1 MNYYNESGWC
11 RFKVIVSSNC
21 IVVFSSKYF
30 LSKNKKQ
37 TDNYLHGLSFKYVIF
52 SGKILDK
59 YFQILLIL
67 LYWYSVKPSTGFCL
81 MYQLLR
87 PRLHSCAKRHL
98 GPDSRFAG
106 TFRQLFVLLR
116 NLHMKC
122 RLIGDLE
129 TMGTIG
135 RGIMNVSR
143 LLLHV
148 SRPVFSDGK
157 PDAKKQ
163 LGALTG
169 KCSLFHSQ
177 RVQREVFF
185 FFFLCCLE
193 FSKAQVQQ
201 FYRQIIS

>member
-1 MNYYNESGWC
+1 MSYYNESGWC

-21 IVVFSSKYF
+21 IVVFSLKYF
-30 LSKNKKQ
+30 RSKNKKQ

-52 SGKILDK
+52 I
-59 YFQILLIL
+59 YFLIL
-67 LYWYSVKPSTGFCL
+67 LYWYYVKPSTGFCL

-129 TMGTIG
+129 TMDTIG
-135 RGIMNVSR
+135 RGIMNVSC
-143 LLLHV
+143 LLPHA

-185 FFFLCCLE
+185 FVFLCCSE
-193 FSKAQVQQ
+193 FGKAQVQQ
-201 FYRQIIS
+201 FYGQIVS

>member
-1 MNYYNESGWC
+1 MSYYNEIGWC

-21 IVVFSSKYF
+21 IVVFPLKYF
-30 LSKNKKQ
+30 LSKNRL
-37 TDNYLHGLSFKYVIF
+37 TIICMAYLSNTLFFI
-52 SGKILDK
+52 
-59 YFQILLIL
+59 YFLIL

-87 PRLHSCAKRHL
+87 PQLHSCAKRHL

-143 LLLHV
+143 LLPHV
-148 SRPVFSDGK
+148 SRPVFSDGN

-185 FFFLCCLE
+185 FVFLCCSE

-201 FYRQIIS
+201 FRRQIIS